1 VSRKY
6 LFRQM
11 DYFGELMWCDMMQD
25 MTSTAEAKRAVQE
38 TIKELGGVDLI
49 LANAVSLVKI

>member
-1 VSRKY
+1 
-6 LFRQM
+6 M